1 MPSPS
6 EALVVDWLAAC
17 RTAVEGMRE
26 VFVEHPT
33 SRERVIETGE
43 TGEGGDQTL
52 VIDQQAEDAVF
63 AQLDR
68 LHAEGARFTAV
79 SEERGVI
86 DYGGGDVFVVID
98 PLDGSLNAKRGIR
111 SHSLSVA
118 VAVAERDGR
127 ARAPTMADVVF
138 GYVYDFGPGEE
149 WWARRGEGAY
159 LNERRIESPPEERL
173 LADGRLEMIT
183 IESADPRWI
192 APRVEALSDAVYRLR
207 AIGSIAISLCQLA
220 PTRVDGMLTLWRT
233 RAVDVAAAQL
243 IVREAG
249 ALVAFP
255 AFDDPLGAPLDVE
268 PHSPVVAAR
277 TPESL
282 ARLVA
287 VVWPS
292 NDTPEG

>member
-6 EALVVDWLAAC
+6 DALAADWLAAC

-63 AQLDR
+63 AQLDA
-68 LHAEGARFTAV
+68 LHEAGARFTAV

-86 DYGGGDVFVVID
+86 DYGGGDVLVVID
-98 PLDGSLNAKRGIR
+98 PLDGSLNAKRGMR
-111 SHSLSVA
+111 SYSVSVA
-118 VAVAERDGR
+118 VADG
-127 ARAPTMADVVF
+127 PTMADVFF
-138 GYVYDFGPGEE
+138 GFVYDFGTREE
-149 WWARRGEGAY
+149 WVARRGEGAW
-159 LNERRIESPPEERL
+159 LDGTRIDSPPEERR
-173 LADGRLEMIT
+173 LADGRLEAIT

-192 APRVEALSDAVYRLR
+192 APKVEKLSDAVYRLR
-207 AIGSIAISLCQLA
+207 VMGSIAISLCQLA

-255 AFDDPLGAPLDVE
+255 AFDDPLGAPLDIE

-277 TPESL
+277 TAESL
-282 ARLVA
+282 ERLA
-287 VVWPS
+287 AIVWPS
-292 NDTPEG
+292 DATPEG

>member
-6 EALVVDWLAAC
+6 DAPAADWLGAC
-17 RTAVEGMRE
+17 RRAVEAMRG

-33 SRERVIETGE
+33 SRERVVETGE

-63 AQLDR
+63 AQLDALR
-68 LHAEGARFTAV
+68 DAGARFTAV
-79 SEERGVI
+79 SEERGVV
-86 DYGGGDVFVVID
+86 DYGGERLLVVID

-111 SHSLSVA
+111 SYSLSVA
-118 VAVAERDGR
+118 VADG
-127 ARAPTMADVVF
+127 PTMADVFF
-138 GYVYDFGPGEE
+138 GYVYDFGTREE
-149 WWARRGEGAY
+149 WVARRGEGAW
-159 LNERRIESPPEERL
+159 LDDVRIDSPPDERML
-173 LADGRLEMIT
+173 PDGRLEMLA
-183 IESADPRWI
+183 IESADPRWV
-192 APRVEALSDAVYRLR
+192 APKVQALSETVYRLR

-255 AFDDPLGAPLDVE
+255 AFADPLGAPLDIE
-268 PHSPVVAAR
+268 PHSPVAAAR

-282 ARLVA
+282 ARLIA

-292 NDTPEG
+292 DATPEG